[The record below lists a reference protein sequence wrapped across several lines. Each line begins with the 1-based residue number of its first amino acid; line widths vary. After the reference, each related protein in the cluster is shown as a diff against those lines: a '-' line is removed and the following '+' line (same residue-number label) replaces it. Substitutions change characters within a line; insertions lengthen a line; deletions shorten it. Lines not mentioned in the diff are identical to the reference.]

1 MTDWSLVFLGVI
13 ALATLTMAA
22 IQVGVIVYAGRL
34 KWRMDRLAE
43 TVEQDL
49 KPLMG
54 RLKEMSGDAARVTSL
69 AVAQAERVD
78 QLFAEFSQRSDHIL
92 SLVQNA
98 VVVPAREGMAVLE
111 ACGPVLRR
119 CAALPSAER
128 LSRRGRPRTKR
139 RSLSGRERPFRGRRG
154 YSAGASA
161 WPPHLAGATWLKG
174 AWSVDGQ
181 RE

>member
-78 QLFAEFSQRSDHIL
+78 QLFAEFSQRSDHVL

-111 ACGPVLRR
+111 GLRAGL
-119 CAALPSAER
+119 AALRSLAER
-128 LSRRGRPRTKR
+128 RASQP
-139 RSLSGRERPFRGRRG
+139 SGTAEDEEALFIG
-154 YSAGASA
+154 
-161 WPPHLAGATWLKG
+161 
-174 AWSVDGQ
+174 
-181 RE
+181 

>member
-1 MTDWSLVFLGVI
+1 MTDWSLVFLGAI
-13 ALATLTMAA
+13 ALATLTMAV

-111 ACGPVLRR
+111 GLRAGL
-119 CAALPSAER
+119 AALRSLAER
-128 LSRRGRPRTKR
+128 RASQA
-139 RSLSGRERPFRGRRG
+139 SGTAEGVEDEEALFIG
-154 YSAGASA
+154 
-161 WPPHLAGATWLKG
+161 
-174 AWSVDGQ
+174 
-181 RE
+181 

>member
-1 MTDWSLVFLGVI
+1 MTDWSLVFLGAI
-13 ALATLTMAA
+13 ALATLTMAV

-43 TVEQDL
+43 TVEQEL
-49 KPLMG
+49 KPLIG

-111 ACGPVLRR
+111 GLRAGL
-119 CAALPSAER
+119 AALRSLAER
-128 LSRRGRPRTKR
+128 RASQ
-139 RSLSGRERPFRGRRG
+139 RSGTAEDEEALFIG
-154 YSAGASA
+154 
-161 WPPHLAGATWLKG
+161 
-174 AWSVDGQ
+174 
-181 RE
+181 

>member
-13 ALATLTMAA
+13 AVATLTMAV

-34 KWRMDRLAE
+34 KWRMDRLAD

-49 KPLMG
+49 KPLVG
-54 RLKEMSGDAARVTSL
+54 RLKEMSGDAARVSSL

-78 QLFAEFSQRSDHIL
+78 QLFAEFSQRSNHIL

-111 ACGPVLRR
+111 GLRAGL
-119 CAALPSAER
+119 AALRSLAER
-128 LSRRGRPRTKR
+128 RASQP
-139 RSLSGRERPFRGRRG
+139 SGTAEDEEALFIG
-154 YSAGASA
+154 
-161 WPPHLAGATWLKG
+161 
-174 AWSVDGQ
+174 
-181 RE
+181 

>member
-98 VVVPAREGMAVLE
+98 VVAPAREGMAVLE
-111 ACGPVLRR
+111 GLRAGL
-119 CAALPSAER
+119 AALRSLAER
-128 LSRRGRPRTKR
+128 RASQP
-139 RSLSGRERPFRGRRG
+139 SGTAEDEEALFIG
-154 YSAGASA
+154 
-161 WPPHLAGATWLKG
+161 
-174 AWSVDGQ
+174 
-181 RE
+181 

>member
-1 MTDWSLVFLGVI
+1 MTDWSLVFLGAI
-13 ALATLTMAA
+13 ALATLTMAV

-49 KPLMG
+49 KPLIG

-92 SLVQNA
+92 SLVQSA

-111 ACGPVLRR
+111 GLRAGL
-119 CAALPSAER
+119 AALRSLAER
-128 LSRRGRPRTKR
+128 RASQP
-139 RSLSGRERPFRGRRG
+139 SGTAEDEEALFIG
-154 YSAGASA
+154 
-161 WPPHLAGATWLKG
+161 
-174 AWSVDGQ
+174 
-181 RE
+181 

>member
-1 MTDWSLVFLGVI
+1 MTDWSLVFLGAI
-13 ALATLTMAA
+13 ALATLTMAV
-22 IQVGVIVYAGRL
+22 IQVGVLVYAGRL

-49 KPLMG
+49 KPLIG
-54 RLKEMSGDAARVTSL
+54 RLNNMSGDAARVSSL

-111 ACGPVLRR
+111 GLRAGL
-119 CAALPSAER
+119 AALRSLAER
-128 LSRRGRPRTKR
+128 RASQP
-139 RSLSGRERPFRGRRG
+139 SGTEDEDALFIG
-154 YSAGASA
+154 
-161 WPPHLAGATWLKG
+161 
-174 AWSVDGQ
+174 
-181 RE
+181 

>member
-1 MTDWSLVFLGVI
+1 MTDWSLVFLGAI
-13 ALATLTMAA
+13 ALATLTMAV

-54 RLKEMSGDAARVTSL
+54 RLKEMGGDAARVTSL

-111 ACGPVLRR
+111 GLRAGL
-119 CAALPSAER
+119 AALRSLAER
-128 LSRRGRPRTKR
+128 RASQP
-139 RSLSGRERPFRGRRG
+139 SGTAEDEEALFIG
-154 YSAGASA
+154 
-161 WPPHLAGATWLKG
+161 
-174 AWSVDGQ
+174 
-181 RE
+181 

>member
-13 ALATLTMAA
+13 ALATLTMAV

-111 ACGPVLRR
+111 GLRAGL
-119 CAALPSAER
+119 AAL
-128 LSRRGRPRTKR
+128 
-139 RSLSGRERPFRGRRG
+139 RSLAQRRASQPSGTAEDEEALFIG
-154 YSAGASA
+154 
-161 WPPHLAGATWLKG
+161 
-174 AWSVDGQ
+174 
-181 RE
+181 

>member
-1 MTDWSLVFLGVI
+1 MTDWSLVFLGAI
-13 ALATLTMAA
+13 ALATLTMAV

-43 TVEQDL
+43 TVERDL
-49 KPLMG
+49 KPLIG
-54 RLKEMSGDAARVTSL
+54 RLNNMSGDAARVSSL

-111 ACGPVLRR
+111 GLRAGL
-119 CAALPSAER
+119 AALRSLAER
-128 LSRRGRPRTKR
+128 R
-139 RSLSGRERPFRGRRG
+139 
-154 YSAGASA
+154 ASQ
-161 WPPHLAGATWLKG
+161 PPGTAEDEEALFIG
-174 AWSVDGQ
+174 
-181 RE
+181 

>member
-13 ALATLTMAA
+13 AVATLTMAV

-34 KWRMDRLAE
+34 KWRMDRLAD

-49 KPLMG
+49 KPLVG
-54 RLKEMSGDAARVTSL
+54 RLKEMSGDAARVSSL

-111 ACGPVLRR
+111 GLRAGL
-119 CAALPSAER
+119 AALRSLAER
-128 LSRRGRPRTKR
+128 RASQP
-139 RSLSGRERPFRGRRG
+139 
-154 YSAGASA
+154 AGTAEDEEA
-161 WPPHLAGATWLKG
+161 LFIG
-174 AWSVDGQ
+174 
-181 RE
+181 

>member
-1 MTDWSLVFLGVI
+1 MTDWSLVFLGAI
-13 ALATLTMAA
+13 ALATLTMAV

-43 TVEQDL
+43 TVERDL

-111 ACGPVLRR
+111 GLRAGL
-119 CAALPSAER
+119 AALRSLAER
-128 LSRRGRPRTKR
+128 RASQA
-139 RSLSGRERPFRGRRG
+139 SGTAE
-154 YSAGASA
+154 GAEDEEA
-161 WPPHLAGATWLKG
+161 LFIG
-174 AWSVDGQ
+174 
-181 RE
+181 

>member
-1 MTDWSLVFLGVI
+1 MTDWSLVFLGAI
-13 ALATLTMAA
+13 ALATLTMAV

-69 AVAQAERVD
+69 AVVQAERVD

-111 ACGPVLRR
+111 GLRAGL
-119 CAALPSAER
+119 AALRSLAER
-128 LSRRGRPRTKR
+128 RASQP
-139 RSLSGRERPFRGRRG
+139 SGTAEDEEALFIG
-154 YSAGASA
+154 
-161 WPPHLAGATWLKG
+161 
-174 AWSVDGQ
+174 
-181 RE
+181 

>member
-1 MTDWSLVFLGVI
+1 MTDWSLVFLGAI
-13 ALATLTMAA
+13 ALATLTMAV

-43 TVEQDL
+43 TVERDL

-111 ACGPVLRR
+111 GLRAGL
-119 CAALPSAER
+119 AALRSLAER
-128 LSRRGRPRTKR
+128 RASQP
-139 RSLSGRERPFRGRRG
+139 SGTPEDDEALFIG
-154 YSAGASA
+154 
-161 WPPHLAGATWLKG
+161 
-174 AWSVDGQ
+174 
-181 RE
+181 

>member
-1 MTDWSLVFLGVI
+1 MTDWSLVFLGAI

-49 KPLMG
+49 KPLIG

-111 ACGPVLRR
+111 GLRAGL
-119 CAALPSAER
+119 AALRSLAER
-128 LSRRGRPRTKR
+128 RGSQPSTTAEDEEA
-139 RSLSGRERPFRGRRG
+139 LFIG
-154 YSAGASA
+154 
-161 WPPHLAGATWLKG
+161 
-174 AWSVDGQ
+174 
-181 RE
+181 

>member
-111 ACGPVLRR
+111 GLRAGL
-119 CAALPSAER
+119 AALRSLAER
-128 LSRRGRPRTKR
+128 RASQP
-139 RSLSGRERPFRGRRG
+139 SGTPEDDEALFIG
-154 YSAGASA
+154 
-161 WPPHLAGATWLKG
+161 
-174 AWSVDGQ
+174 
-181 RE
+181 

>member
-1 MTDWSLVFLGVI
+1 MTDWSLVFLGTI
-13 ALATLTMAA
+13 ALATLTMAI

-49 KPLMG
+49 KPLIG

-111 ACGPVLRR
+111 GLRAGL
-119 CAALPSAER
+119 AALRSLAER
-128 LSRRGRPRTKR
+128 RASQP
-139 RSLSGRERPFRGRRG
+139 SGTAEDEEALFIG
-154 YSAGASA
+154 
-161 WPPHLAGATWLKG
+161 
-174 AWSVDGQ
+174 
-181 RE
+181 

>member
-54 RLKEMSGDAARVTSL
+54 RLREMSGDAARVTSL

-111 ACGPVLRR
+111 GLRAGL
-119 CAALPSAER
+119 AALRSLAER
-128 LSRRGRPRTKR
+128 RASQP
-139 RSLSGRERPFRGRRG
+139 SGTAEDEEALFIG
-154 YSAGASA
+154 
-161 WPPHLAGATWLKG
+161 
-174 AWSVDGQ
+174 
-181 RE
+181 

>member
-111 ACGPVLRR
+111 GLRAGL
-119 CAALPSAER
+119 AALRSLAER
-128 LSRRGRPRTKR
+128 RASQP
-139 RSLSGRERPFRGRRG
+139 SGTAEDEEALFIG
-154 YSAGASA
+154 
-161 WPPHLAGATWLKG
+161 
-174 AWSVDGQ
+174 
-181 RE
+181 